1 MGPPCRFGS
10 RTTWNENMNVNQ
22 LQKVKE
28 GRGFIAALDQS
39 GGSSPKAL
47 ARYGIPE
54 DAYSTSDEMFGLIH
68 DMRTR
73 IITSPGFGGDRVI
86 GAILFADTM
95 RRRIDG
101 VGSARYLWRERGVV
115 PFLKVDEGLDGERDG
130 VQLMKPMAGLDD
142 LLDEGRES
150 AVFGTK
156 MRSVIKMADRK
167 GIEANVEQQF
177 EVGERILAAGMMPI
191 LEPEVDINSP
201 EKAEAE
207 DMLLRAILAR
217 LGRLGDSGVMF
228 KLTLP
233 SRDDL
238 YVDLV
243 GHPNVVRVAALSG
256 GYDHAEACERLA
268 RQRGMVASFSR
279 ALLEGLAVDQSQ
291 EEFDAALGRLVG
303 NVFAAS
309 VT

>member
-1 MGPPCRFGS
+1 MS
-10 RTTWNENMNVNQ
+10 SNQ
-22 LQKVKE
+22 LQKVKK

-47 ARYGIPE
+47 AGYGVPE
-54 DAYSTSDEMFGLIH
+54 DAYSTSDEMFDLIH

-73 IITSPGFGGDRVI
+73 IITSPAFGGDRI
-86 GAILFADTM
+86 LGAILFADTM
-95 RRRIDG
+95 RRRIEG
-101 VGSARYLWRERGVV
+101 VPTARYLWREKGVV
-115 PFLKVDEGLDGERDG
+115 PFLKVDEGLDDERDG
-130 VQLMKPMAGLDD
+130 VQLMKQMAGLEE
-142 LLDEGRES
+142 LLEEGRES

-156 MRSVIKMADRK
+156 MRSVIKLADRD

-177 EVGERILAAGMMPI
+177 EVGEQILEAGLIPI

-207 DMLLRAILAR
+207 DLLLRAILAR
-217 LGRLGDSGVMF
+217 LGRLGDSGVML

-233 SRDDL
+233 SQDDL
-238 YVDLV
+238 YLGLVD
-243 GHPNVVRVAALSG
+243 HPNVVRVAALSG
-256 GYDHAEACERLA
+256 GYDHVEACERLA

-279 ALLEGLAVDQSQ
+279 ALVEGLAVDQSQ
-291 EEFDAALGRLVG
+291 EEFDAVLDRLVG
-303 NVFAAS
+303 NVFGAS

>member
-1 MGPPCRFGS
+1 
-10 RTTWNENMNVNQ
+10 MNLDQ

-47 ARYGIPE
+47 ARYGVPE
-54 DAYSTSDEMFGLIH
+54 DAYSTSDEMFDLVH

-73 IITSPGFGGDRVI
+73 VITSPGFGGDRI
-86 GAILFADTM
+86 LGAILFADTM
-95 RRRIDG
+95 RRRVDG
-101 VGSARYLWRERGVV
+101 VATARYLWREKGVV
-115 PFLKVDEGLDGERDG
+115 PFLKVDEGLDEERDG
-130 VQLMKPMAGLDD
+130 VQLMKPMTGLDD
-142 LLDEGRES
+142 LLEEGRQS

-156 MRSVIKMADRK
+156 MRSVIKLADRE

-177 EVGERILAAGMMPI
+177 EAGERILAAGMVPI
-191 LEPEVDINSP
+191 LEPEVDIDSP

-207 DMLLRAILAR
+207 DLLLRAILDR
-217 LGRLGDSGVMF
+217 LGRLGDSGVML

-233 SRDDL
+233 SQEDL
-238 YVDLV
+238 YLGLV
-243 GHPNVVRVAALSG
+243 EHPNVVRVAALSG
-256 GYDHAEACERLA
+256 GYDHVEACERLA

-291 EEFDAALGRLVG
+291 DEFDAVLDRLVG
-303 NVFAAS
+303 NVFGAS
-309 VT
+309 IT

>member
-1 MGPPCRFGS
+1 
-10 RTTWNENMNVNQ
+10 MNVDQ
-22 LQKVKE
+22 LGKVKE

-54 DAYSTSDEMFGLIH
+54 DAYSTSDEMFDLIH

-73 IITSPGFGGDRVI
+73 IITSAGFSGDRVI

-95 RRRIDG
+95 RRRIG
-101 VGSARYLWRERGVV
+101 AAGSAEYLWGEKGVV
-115 PFLKVDEGLDGERDG
+115 PFLKVDEGLDGEQDG
-130 VQLMKPMAGLDD
+130 VQLMKPMTGLND
-142 LLDEGRES
+142 LLEEGRES
-150 AVFGTK
+150 AIFGTK
-156 MRSVIKMADRK
+156 MRSVIKVADRD

-177 EVGERILAAGMMPI
+177 EVGERILEAGMMPI

-207 DMLLRAILAR
+207 DLLLRAILGR
-217 LGRLGDSGVMF
+217 LPRLGDSAVMF

-233 SRDDL
+233 SQDDL
-238 YVDLV
+238 YADLV

-291 EEFDAALGRLVG
+291 EEFDAVLDRLVG
-303 NVFAAS
+303 NVFGAS
-309 VT
+309 AT

>member
-1 MGPPCRFGS
+1 
-10 RTTWNENMNVNQ
+10 MNLNQ

-47 ARYGIPE
+47 ARYGVPE
-54 DAYSTSDEMFGLIH
+54 DVYSTSDEMFGLIH

-73 IITSPGFGGDRVI
+73 IITSPRFGGDRI
-86 GAILFADTM
+86 LGAILFADTM

-101 VGSARYLWRERGVV
+101 VPAALYLWREKGVV
-115 PFLKVDEGLDGERDG
+115 PFLKVDEGLDEDRDG
-130 VQLMKPMAGLDD
+130 VQLMKPMTGLEE
-142 LLDEGRES
+142 LLEEGRES
-150 AVFGTK
+150 AIFGTK
-156 MRSVIKMADRK
+156 MRSVIKMADMD

-177 EVGERILAAGMMPI
+177 EVGERILAAGMIPI

-207 DMLLRAILAR
+207 DLLLRAILDR
-217 LGRLGDSGVMF
+217 LDRLGDSGVML

-233 SRDDL
+233 SREDL
-238 YVDLV
+238 YLRLV
-243 GHPNVVRVAALSG
+243 EHPNVVRVAALSG
-256 GYDHAEACERLA
+256 GYDHAQACEGLA

-291 EEFDAALGRLVG
+291 EEFDAVLDRLVG
-303 NVFAAS
+303 NVFGAS

>member
-1 MGPPCRFGS
+1 
-10 RTTWNENMNVNQ
+10 MNLNQ

-47 ARYGIPE
+47 ARYGVPE
-54 DAYSTSDEMFGLIH
+54 DAYSTSEEMFDLIH

-73 IITSPGFGGDRVI
+73 IITSPSFGGDRI
-86 GAILFADTM
+86 LGAILFADTM

-101 VGSARYLWRERGVV
+101 VPTALYLWREKGVV
-115 PFLKVDEGLDGERDG
+115 PFLKVDEGLDEDRDG
-130 VQLMKPMAGLDD
+130 VQLMKPMTGLEE
-142 LLDEGRES
+142 LLEEGRES
-150 AVFGTK
+150 AIFGTK
-156 MRSVIKMADRK
+156 MRSVIKMADMD

-177 EVGERILAAGMMPI
+177 EVGERILAAGMIPI

-207 DMLLRAILAR
+207 DLLLWAILDR
-217 LGRLGDSGVMF
+217 LDRLGDSGVML

-233 SRDDL
+233 SREDL
-238 YVDLV
+238 YLRLV
-243 GHPNVVRVAALSG
+243 EHPNVVRVAALSG
-256 GYDHAEACERLA
+256 GYDHVQACERLA

-279 ALLEGLAVDQSQ
+279 ALLEGLVVDQSQ
-291 EEFDAALGRLVG
+291 EGFDAVLDRLVG
-303 NVFAAS
+303 NVFGAS

>member
-1 MGPPCRFGS
+1 
-10 RTTWNENMNVNQ
+10 MNLNQ

-47 ARYGIPE
+47 AGYGVPE
-54 DAYSTSDEMFGLIH
+54 DAYSTSDEMFDLIH

-73 IITSPGFGGDRVI
+73 IITSPGFGGDRI
-86 GAILFADTM
+86 LGAILFADTM
-95 RRRIDG
+95 RRRIEG
-101 VGSARYLWRERGVV
+101 VATARYLWQEKGVV
-115 PFLKVDEGLDGERDG
+115 PFLKVDEGLDEERDG
-130 VQLMKPMAGLDD
+130 VQLMKPMAGLED
-142 LLDEGRES
+142 LLEEGRGC

-156 MRSVIKMADRK
+156 MRSVIKLADRD

-177 EVGERILAAGMMPI
+177 EVGERILEAGLIPI

-201 EKAEAE
+201 EKAGAE
-207 DMLLRAILAR
+207 DLLLRAILAR
-217 LGRLGDSGVMF
+217 LGRLGDSGVML

-238 YVDLV
+238 YMGLV

-256 GYDHAEACERLA
+256 GYDHVEACERLA

-291 EEFDAALGRLVG
+291 EEFDGVLDRLVG
-303 NVFAAS
+303 NVFGAS
-309 VT
+309 DT

>member
-1 MGPPCRFGS
+1 M
-10 RTTWNENMNVNQ
+10 
-22 LQKVKE
+22 QKVKE

-47 ARYGIPE
+47 ARYGVPE
-54 DAYSTSDEMFGLIH
+54 DAYSTSDEMFDLIH

-73 IITSPGFGGDRVI
+73 IITSRGFGGDRVL

-101 VGSARYLWRERGVV
+101 VSSARYLWREKGVV
-115 PFLKVDEGLDGERDG
+115 PFLKVDEGLDEERDG
-130 VQLMKPMAGLDD
+130 VQLMKPMTGLED
-142 LLDEGRES
+142 LLEEGRES
-150 AVFGTK
+150 AIFGTK
-156 MRSVIKMADRK
+156 MRSVINMADRD

-177 EVGERILAAGMMPI
+177 EVGERILEAGMVPI

-201 EKAEAE
+201 EKAGAE
-207 DMLLRAILAR
+207 DLLLRAILDR
-217 LGRLGDSGVMF
+217 LGRLGDSGVML

-233 SRDDL
+233 SREDL
-238 YVDLV
+238 YLGLVD
-243 GHPNVVRVAALSG
+243 HPNVVRVAALSG
-256 GYDHAEACERLA
+256 GYDHVQACERLA

-291 EEFDAALGRLVG
+291 EEFDAVLDRLVG
-303 NVFAAS
+303 NVFGAS

>member
-1 MGPPCRFGS
+1 
-10 RTTWNENMNVNQ
+10 MNLNQ

-47 ARYGIPE
+47 ARYGVPE
-54 DAYSTSDEMFGLIH
+54 DAYSTSDEMFDLIH

-73 IITSPGFGGDRVI
+73 IITSRGFGGDRVL

-101 VGSARYLWRERGVV
+101 VSSARYLWREKGVV
-115 PFLKVDEGLDGERDG
+115 PFLKVDEGLDEERDG
-130 VQLMKPMAGLDD
+130 VQLMKPMTGLED
-142 LLDEGRES
+142 LLEEGRES
-150 AVFGTK
+150 AIFGTK
-156 MRSVIKMADRK
+156 MRSVINMADRD

-177 EVGERILAAGMMPI
+177 EVGERILEAGMVPI

-201 EKAEAE
+201 EKAGAE
-207 DMLLRAILAR
+207 DLLLRAILDR
-217 LGRLGDSGVMF
+217 LGRLGDSGVML

-233 SRDDL
+233 SREDL
-238 YVDLV
+238 YLGLVD
-243 GHPNVVRVAALSG
+243 HPNVVRVAALSG
-256 GYDHAEACERLA
+256 GYDHVQACERLA

-291 EEFDAALGRLVG
+291 EEFDAVLDRLVG
-303 NVFAAS
+303 NVFGAS

>member
-1 MGPPCRFGS
+1 
-10 RTTWNENMNVNQ
+10 MNLNQ

-47 ARYGIPE
+47 AGYGVPE
-54 DAYSTSDEMFGLIH
+54 DAYSTSDEMFDLIH

-73 IITSPGFGGDRVI
+73 IITSPGFGGDRI
-86 GAILFADTM
+86 LGAILFADTM
-95 RRRIDG
+95 RRRIEG
-101 VGSARYLWRERGVV
+101 VATARYLWQEKGVV
-115 PFLKVDEGLDGERDG
+115 PFLKVDEGLDEERDG
-130 VQLMKPMAGLDD
+130 VQLMKPMAGLED
-142 LLDEGRES
+142 LLEEGRGC

-156 MRSVIKMADRK
+156 MRSVIKLADRD

-177 EVGERILAAGMMPI
+177 EVGERILEAGLIPI

-201 EKAEAE
+201 EKAGAE
-207 DMLLRAILAR
+207 DLLLRAILAR
-217 LGRLGDSGVMF
+217 LGRLGDSGVML

-238 YVDLV
+238 YLRLVD
-243 GHPNVVRVAALSG
+243 HPNVVRVAALSG
-256 GYDHAEACERLA
+256 GYDHVEACERLA

-291 EEFDAALGRLVG
+291 EEFDGVLDRLVG
-303 NVFAAS
+303 NVFGAS
-309 VT
+309 DT

>member
-1 MGPPCRFGS
+1 
-10 RTTWNENMNVNQ
+10 MNVDQ
-22 LQKVKE
+22 LGKVKE

-54 DAYSTSDEMFGLIH
+54 DAYSTSDEMFDLIH

-73 IITSPGFGGDRVI
+73 IITSAGFSGDRVI

-95 RRRIDG
+95 RRRIG
-101 VGSARYLWRERGVV
+101 AAGSAEYLWGEKGVV
-115 PFLKVDEGLDGERDG
+115 PFLKVDEGLDGEQDG
-130 VQLMKPMAGLDD
+130 VQLMKPMTGLND
-142 LLDEGRES
+142 LLEEGRES
-150 AVFGTK
+150 AIFGTK
-156 MRSVIKMADRK
+156 MRSVIKMADRD

-177 EVGERILAAGMMPI
+177 EVGERILEAGMMPI

-207 DMLLRAILAR
+207 DLLLQAILGR
-217 LGRLGDSGVMF
+217 LPRLGDSAVMF

-233 SRDDL
+233 SQDDL
-238 YVDLV
+238 YADLV

-291 EEFDAALGRLVG
+291 EEFDAVLDRLVG
-303 NVFAAS
+303 NVFGAS
-309 VT
+309 AT

>member
-1 MGPPCRFGS
+1 
-10 RTTWNENMNVNQ
+10 MNLNQ

-47 ARYGIPE
+47 AGYGVPE
-54 DAYSTSDEMFGLIH
+54 DAYSTSDEMFDLIH

-73 IITSPGFGGDRVI
+73 IITSPGFGGDRI
-86 GAILFADTM
+86 LGAILFADTM
-95 RRRIDG
+95 RRRIEG
-101 VGSARYLWRERGVV
+101 VATARYLWQEKGVV
-115 PFLKVDEGLDGERDG
+115 PFLKVDEGLDEERDG
-130 VQLMKPMAGLDD
+130 VQLMKPMAGLED
-142 LLDEGRES
+142 LLEEGRGC

-156 MRSVIKMADRK
+156 MRSVIKLADRD

-177 EVGERILAAGMMPI
+177 EVGERILEAGLIPI

-201 EKAEAE
+201 EKAGAE
-207 DMLLRAILAR
+207 DLLLRAILAR
-217 LGRLGDSGVMF
+217 LGRLGDSGVML

-238 YVDLV
+238 YMGLV
-243 GHPNVVRVAALSG
+243 EHPNVVRVAALSG
-256 GYDHAEACERLA
+256 GYDHVEACERLA

-291 EEFDAALGRLVG
+291 EEFDGVLDRLVG
-303 NVFAAS
+303 NVFGAS
-309 VT
+309 DT

>member
-1 MGPPCRFGS
+1 M
-10 RTTWNENMNVNQ
+10 MNLNQ

-47 ARYGIPE
+47 ARYGVPE
-54 DAYSTSDEMFGLIH
+54 DAYSTSDEMFDLIH

-73 IITSPGFGGDRVI
+73 VITSPGFGGDRI
-86 GAILFADTM
+86 LGAILFADTM
-95 RRRIDG
+95 RRRIAG
-101 VGSARYLWRERGVV
+101 VPTARYLWREKGVV
-115 PFLKVDEGLDGERDG
+115 PFLKVDEGLDHERDG
-130 VQLMKPMAGLDD
+130 VHLMKPMTGLED
-142 LLDEGRES
+142 LLEEGRES

-156 MRSVIKMADRK
+156 MRSVIKLADRE

-177 EVGERILAAGMMPI
+177 EVGERILAAGMVPI
-191 LEPEVDINSP
+191 LEPEVDIDSP

-207 DMLLRAILAR
+207 DLLLGAILAR
-217 LGRLGDSGVMF
+217 LGRLGDAGVML

-233 SRDDL
+233 SQDDL
-238 YVDLV
+238 YLRLVD
-243 GHPNVVRVAALSG
+243 HPNVVRVAALSG
-256 GYDHAEACERLA
+256 GYDHGEACERLA

-279 ALLEGLAVDQSQ
+279 ALLEGLMVDQSQ
-291 EEFDAALGRLVG
+291 EEFDAVLGRLVG
-303 NVFAAS
+303 NVFDAS

>member
-1 MGPPCRFGS
+1 
-10 RTTWNENMNVNQ
+10 MNLNQ

-47 ARYGIPE
+47 AGYGVPE
-54 DAYSTSDEMFGLIH
+54 DAYSTSDEMFDLIH

-73 IITSPGFGGDRVI
+73 IISSPGFGGDRI
-86 GAILFADTM
+86 LGAILFADTM
-95 RRRIDG
+95 RRRIEG
-101 VGSARYLWRERGVV
+101 VATARYLWQEKGVV
-115 PFLKVDEGLDGERDG
+115 PFLKVDEGLDEERDG
-130 VQLMKPMAGLDD
+130 VQLMKPMAGLED
-142 LLDEGRES
+142 LLEEGRGC

-156 MRSVIKMADRK
+156 MRSVIKLADRD

-177 EVGERILAAGMMPI
+177 EVGERILEAGLIPI

-201 EKAEAE
+201 EKAGAE
-207 DMLLRAILAR
+207 DLLLRAILAR
-217 LGRLGDSGVMF
+217 LGRLGDSGVML

-238 YVDLV
+238 YMGLV
-243 GHPNVVRVAALSG
+243 EHPNVVRVAALSG
-256 GYDHAEACERLA
+256 GYDHVEACERLA

-291 EEFDAALGRLVG
+291 EEFDGVLDRLVG
-303 NVFAAS
+303 NVFGAS
-309 VT
+309 DT

>member
-1 MGPPCRFGS
+1 M
-10 RTTWNENMNVNQ
+10 
-22 LQKVKE
+22 QKVKE

-47 ARYGIPE
+47 AGYGVPE
-54 DAYSTSDEMFGLIH
+54 DAYSTSDEMFDLIH

-73 IITSPGFGGDRVI
+73 VITSPGFGGDRI
-86 GAILFADTM
+86 LGAILFAGTM
-95 RRRIDG
+95 RRRIEG
-101 VGSARYLWRERGVV
+101 VATARYLWMEKGVV
-115 PFLKVDEGLDGERDG
+115 PFLKVDEGLGEERDG
-130 VQLMKPMAGLDD
+130 VQLMKPMTGLED
-142 LLDEGRES
+142 LLEEGREN
-150 AVFGTK
+150 AIFGTK
-156 MRSVIKMADRK
+156 MRSVIKMADRE

-177 EVGERILAAGMMPI
+177 EVGERILEAGMIPI

-207 DMLLRAILAR
+207 DLLLGAILAR
-217 LGRLGDSGVMF
+217 LARLGDSGVML

-238 YVDLV
+238 YLGLV
-243 GHPNVVRVAALSG
+243 EHPNVVRVAALSG
-256 GYDHAEACERLA
+256 GYDHVEACERLA

-291 EEFDAALGRLVG
+291 EEFDVVLDRLVG
-303 NVFAAS
+303 NVFGAS
-309 VT
+309 AT

>member
-1 MGPPCRFGS
+1 
-10 RTTWNENMNVNQ
+10 MNLNQ

-47 ARYGIPE
+47 ARYGVPE
-54 DAYSTSDEMFGLIH
+54 DAYSTSDEMFDLIH

-73 IITSPGFGGDRVI
+73 IITSRGFGGDRVL

-95 RRRIDG
+95 RRQIDG
-101 VGSARYLWRERGVV
+101 VSSARYLWREKGVV
-115 PFLKVDEGLDGERDG
+115 PFLKVDEGLDEERDG
-130 VQLMKPMAGLDD
+130 VQLMKPMTGLED
-142 LLDEGRES
+142 LLEEGRES
-150 AVFGTK
+150 AIFGTK
-156 MRSVIKMADRK
+156 MRSVINMADRD

-177 EVGERILAAGMMPI
+177 EVGERILEAGMVPI

-201 EKAEAE
+201 EKAGAE
-207 DMLLRAILAR
+207 DLLLRAILDR
-217 LGRLGDSGVMF
+217 LGRLGDSGVML

-233 SRDDL
+233 SREDL
-238 YVDLV
+238 YLGLVD
-243 GHPNVVRVAALSG
+243 HPNVVRVAALSG
-256 GYDHAEACERLA
+256 GYDHVQACERLA

-291 EEFDAALGRLVG
+291 EEFDAVLDRLVG
-303 NVFAAS
+303 NVFGAS

>member
-1 MGPPCRFGS
+1 
-10 RTTWNENMNVNQ
+10 MNLNQ

-47 ARYGIPE
+47 ARYGVPE

-73 IITSPGFGGDRVI
+73 IITSPRFGGDRI
-86 GAILFADTM
+86 LGAILFADTM

-101 VGSARYLWRERGVV
+101 VPAALYLWREKGVV
-115 PFLKVDEGLDGERDG
+115 PFLKVDEGLDEDRDG
-130 VQLMKPMAGLDD
+130 VQLMKPMTGLEE
-142 LLDEGRES
+142 LLEEGRES
-150 AVFGTK
+150 AIFGTK
-156 MRSVIKMADRK
+156 MRSVIKMADMD

-177 EVGERILAAGMMPI
+177 EVGERILAAGMIPI

-207 DMLLRAILAR
+207 DLLLRAILDR
-217 LGRLGDSGVMF
+217 LDRLGDSGVML

-233 SRDDL
+233 SREDL
-238 YVDLV
+238 YLRLV
-243 GHPNVVRVAALSG
+243 EHPNVVRVAALSG
-256 GYDHAEACERLA
+256 GYDHAQACEGLA

-291 EEFDAALGRLVG
+291 EEFDAVLDRLVG
-303 NVFAAS
+303 NVFGAS

>member
-1 MGPPCRFGS
+1 
-10 RTTWNENMNVNQ
+10 MNLNQ

-47 ARYGIPE
+47 AGYGVPE
-54 DAYSTSDEMFGLIH
+54 DAYSTSDEMFDLIH

-73 IITSPGFGGDRVI
+73 IITSPSFGGDRI
-86 GAILFADTM
+86 LGAILFADTM

-101 VGSARYLWRERGVV
+101 VPTALYLWREKGVA
-115 PFLKVDEGLDGERDG
+115 PFLKVDEGLDEDRDG
-130 VQLMKPMAGLDD
+130 VQLMKPMSGLEE
-142 LLDEGRES
+142 LLEEGRES
-150 AVFGTK
+150 AIFGTK
-156 MRSVIKMADRK
+156 MRSVIKMADRD

-177 EVGERILAAGMMPI
+177 EVGERILAAGMIPI

-207 DMLLRAILAR
+207 DLLLRAILDRLGR
-217 LGRLGDSGVMF
+217 LGRLGDSGVML

-233 SRDDL
+233 SREDL
-238 YVDLV
+238 YLRLV
-243 GHPNVVRVAALSG
+243 EHPNVVRVAALSG
-256 GYDHAEACERLA
+256 GYDHVQACERLA

-279 ALLEGLAVDQSQ
+279 ALLEGLAVGQSQ
-291 EEFDAALGRLVG
+291 EGFDAVLDRLVG
-303 NVFAAS
+303 NVFGAS

>member
-1 MGPPCRFGS
+1 
-10 RTTWNENMNVNQ
+10 MNLNQ

-47 ARYGIPE
+47 AGYGVPE
-54 DAYSTSDEMFGLIH
+54 EAYSTSDEMFDLIH

-73 IITSPGFGGDRVI
+73 IITSPGFGGNRI
-86 GAILFADTM
+86 LGAILFADTM

-101 VGSARYLWRERGVV
+101 VASARYLWREKGVV
-115 PFLKVDEGLDGERDG
+115 PFLKVDEGLDEERDG
-130 VQLMKPMAGLDD
+130 VQLMKPMTGLED

-150 AVFGTK
+150 AIFGTK
-156 MRSVIKMADRK
+156 MRSVIKMADRE

-177 EVGERILAAGMMPI
+177 EVGERILEAGMIPI

-207 DMLLRAILAR
+207 DLLLAAILAR
-217 LGRLGDSGVMF
+217 LGRLGDSAVML

-233 SRDDL
+233 SRENL
-238 YVDLV
+238 YSGLV
-243 GHPNVVRVAALSG
+243 EHSNVVRVAALSG
-256 GYDHAEACERLA
+256 GYDHVEACERLA
-268 RQRGMVASFSR
+268 RQSGMVASFSR
-279 ALLEGLAVDQSQ
+279 ALLEGLRVDQSR
-291 EEFDAALGRLVG
+291 EDFDAELNRLVG
-303 NVFAAS
+303 NVFGAS
-309 VT
+309 AT

>member
-1 MGPPCRFGS
+1 MS
-10 RTTWNENMNVNQ
+10 SNQ
-22 LQKVKE
+22 LQKVKK

-47 ARYGIPE
+47 AGYGVPE
-54 DAYSTSDEMFGLIH
+54 DAYSTSDEMFDLIH

-73 IITSPGFGGDRVI
+73 IITSPAFGGDRI
-86 GAILFADTM
+86 LGAILFADTM
-95 RRRIDG
+95 RRRIEG
-101 VGSARYLWRERGVV
+101 VPTARYLWREKGVV
-115 PFLKVDEGLDGERDG
+115 PFLKVDEGLDDERDG
-130 VQLMKPMAGLDD
+130 VQLMKQMAGLEE
-142 LLDEGRES
+142 LLEEGRES

-156 MRSVIKMADRK
+156 MRSVIKLADRD

-177 EVGERILAAGMMPI
+177 EVGERILEAGLIPI

-207 DMLLRAILAR
+207 DLLLRAILAR
-217 LGRLGDSGVMF
+217 LGRLGDSGVML

-233 SRDDL
+233 SQDDL
-238 YVDLV
+238 YLGLVD
-243 GHPNVVRVAALSG
+243 HPNVVRVAALSG
-256 GYDHAEACERLA
+256 GYDHVEACERLA

-279 ALLEGLAVDQSQ
+279 ALVEGLAVDQSQ
-291 EEFDAALGRLVG
+291 EEFDAVLDRLVG
-303 NVFAAS
+303 NVFGAS

>member
-1 MGPPCRFGS
+1 M
-10 RTTWNENMNVNQ
+10 MNLNQ

-47 ARYGIPE
+47 ARYGVPE
-54 DAYSTSDEMFGLIH
+54 DAYSTSDEMFDLIH

-73 IITSPGFGGDRVI
+73 IITSPGFGGDRI
-86 GAILFADTM
+86 LGAILFADTM
-95 RRRIDG
+95 RRRIEG
-101 VGSARYLWRERGVV
+101 VATARYLWQEKGVV
-115 PFLKVDEGLDGERDG
+115 PFLKVDEGLDEERDG
-130 VQLMKPMAGLDD
+130 VQLMKPMAGLED
-142 LLDEGRES
+142 LLEEGRGC

-156 MRSVIKMADRK
+156 MRSVIKLADRD

-177 EVGERILAAGMMPI
+177 EVGERILEAGLIPI

-201 EKAEAE
+201 EKAGAE
-207 DMLLRAILAR
+207 DLLLRAILAR
-217 LGRLGDSGVMF
+217 LGRLGDSGVML

-238 YVDLV
+238 YMGLV
-243 GHPNVVRVAALSG
+243 EHPNVVRVAALSG
-256 GYDHAEACERLA
+256 GYDHVEACERLA

-291 EEFDAALGRLVG
+291 EEFDGVLDRLVG
-303 NVFAAS
+303 NVFGAS
-309 VT
+309 DT